1 MNTPP
6 IVYLFDEDGYF
17 RYAKEAQRSPNLAT
31 PDKFLIPVRSTQV
44 KPEIPEGYDG
54 RWDGEKWNYEKLPTS
69 AADFV
74 GVKVSHKSQT
84 EHSRLMRKLLQDFV
98 KEDSENYRIVRGS
111 KEDGLWWSVEKIPE
125 KTIDEVRAEK
135 LSELDSAFMSWYED
149 KATVTT
155 SLGFVADSDARAM
168 MDVNGLVTTL
178 EAQPVESRSSV
189 AFRDA
194 NNQTHLLSLE
204 QLKTVQVEI
213 IQNGQSAYRQK
224 WALRTAIEAAQTK
237 EDLEAIEI
245 TFTAEDFSK

>member
-1 MNTPP
+1 MKEAP
-6 IVYLFDEDGYF
+6 IVYKFDEDGYF
-17 RYAKEAQRSPNLAT
+17 IRAKYAQESPSVKG
-31 PDKFLIPVRSTQV
+31 KFLIPKRSTQI
-44 KPEIPEGYDG
+44 KPEIPEGYVA
-54 RWDGEKWNYEKLPTS
+54 RWNDEVWEYEKLPTS
-69 AADFV
+69 AADFI
-74 GVKVSHKSQT
+74 GKRISHKSQT

-98 KEDSENYRIVRGS
+98 KADSENYRVVRGS
-111 KEDGLWWSVEKIPE
+111 QEEGLYWSVEKIPE

-149 KATVTT
+149 KATVAT

-168 MDVNGLVTTL
+168 MDVTGLVTTL

-189 AFRDA
+189 AFMDA

-213 IQNGQSAYRQK
+213 IQNGQSAYQQK
-224 WALRTAIEAAQTK
+224 WALRTAIETAQTK
-237 EDLEAIEI
+237 EELEAIEI

>member
-1 MNTPP
+1 MTTPP

-111 KEDGLWWSVEKIPE
+111 KEEGLWWSVEKIPE
-125 KTIDEVRAEK
+125 KTQDE
-135 LSELDSAFMSWYED
+135 L
-149 KATVTT
+149 
-155 SLGFVADSDARAM
+155 
-168 MDVNGLVTTL
+168 
-178 EAQPVESRSSV
+178 
-189 AFRDA
+189 
-194 NNQTHLLSLE
+194 
-204 QLKTVQVEI
+204 
-213 IQNGQSAYRQK
+213 
-224 WALRTAIEAAQTK
+224 
-237 EDLEAIEI
+237 DLEAAERQEQELLQKLRDTDYVAIKIAEGAVSEDEKQRYEEI
-245 TFTAEDFSK
+245 KAQRAEWREQVNALRASQQSLTEKIAEAKA